1 MCEVTSYLAAGQN
14 IPQISWGC
22 ESPVLSDD
30 NKFGLFS
37 RTVAPI
43 TSQGPT
49 LIAFMQQNYFKQI
62 VILSSTDEVYF
73 ASGLELHR
81 QLEAATI
88 EVLKPAA
95 FAPDNFKNATLS
107 EIRRS
112 GVRIV
117 QVLAFDGDAQTVA
130 SLALREGMTSAGWSW
145 LVVHEVLAVPAMAGW
160 VFFRALLGSGMQT
173 FAEQVSVYSESFFNL
188 AVSPDSVNLAHA
200 SALHDAIMLYVHAAT
215 KVMSEGGDLRDGE
228 AVTAAVRNT
237 SFTGVGGTLVA
248 LDRNGD
254 RIASFEVMN
263 YVLEVD
269 GVMGSVPV
277 GLFDIAEQ
285 QYRAYERVVVWP
297 GNTTKVPASYV
308 PFLECGSGEKLIN
321 ISLCADCPPGLYQDL
336 RRHCFTSCKS
346 CAPGMYSPVGGS
358 RRCLKCKVQPGEY
371 QPQPGQVSC
380 LQCGSSVEGT
390 LPDAYST
397 KDEGESEFESCRCSP
412 DYFTHSSRAI
422 ECVKCLDGATC
433 HGFNRSDGQSL
444 APVATMNFYGLRMMV
459 EGQARYAFHRCK
471 PRCCKVPHIANVNVA
486 NDSVH
491 VVAFLELARA
501 QNPLS
506 ECEPGYEGFMCHK
519 CTADHYRL
527 TSSSQCDLC
536 PLQSGG
542 TLWLGKILSVLML
555 LFVLFAWVPFIHR
568 AKIYVPSL
576 YILLPFFQIFG
587 ILRNLSFD
595 WPNLVEGLGV
605 PVSIFG
611 VCAKHSHQ
619 HVLSGENLLG
629 VCRLTLAYPCM
640 RASTSY
646 HRLRRSGPCTSV
658 YVSPSPTI
666 AIGAR
671 AHTLTCTRAGSMDIG
686 FL

>member
-1 MCEVTSYLAAGQN
+1 M
-14 IPQISWGC
+14 
-22 ESPVLSDD
+22 
-30 NKFGLFS
+30 S
-37 RTVAPI
+37 R
-43 TSQGPT
+43 GPA
-49 LIAFMQQNYFKQI
+49 LIAFGQHNSWKKITILCSEQAIWFEARRTFAKQQ
-62 VILSSTDEVYF
+62 
-73 ASGLELHR
+73 
-81 QLEAATI
+81 EAAGM

-95 FAPDNFKNATLS
+95 FEPGNFNKVPLG

-112 GVRIV
+112 GIRIV
-117 QVLAFDGDAQTVA
+117 LVLAFDADARTVA
-130 SLALREGMTSAGWSW
+130 SLAQREGMTSAGWSW
-145 LVVHEVLAVPAMAGW
+145 LLTDDVPTVPGMAGW
-160 VFFRALLGSGMQT
+160 LWFGPFHATDMRA
-173 FAEQVSVYSESFFNL
+173 FAEQVSDYSKSHFNIT
-188 AVSPDSVNLAHA
+188 VSPDSVDLTY
-200 SALHDAIMLYVHAAT
+200 SPPLYDAIMLYVHAAT
-215 KVMSEGGDLRDGE
+215 KVMAEGGDLRDGE

-277 GLFDIAEQ
+277 GLFDITEQ

-321 ISLCADCPPGLYQDL
+321 ISSCADCLPGLYQDL

-397 KDEGESEFESCRCSP
+397 KDEGESEFESCCCSP
-412 DYFTHSSRAI
+412 DYFMHSSRAI

-491 VVAFLELARA
+491 VVAFLELA
-501 QNPLS
+501 
-506 ECEPGYEGFMCHK
+506 
-519 CTADHYRL
+519 
-527 TSSSQCDLC
+527 
-536 PLQSGG
+536 
-542 TLWLGKILSVLML
+542 
-555 LFVLFAWVPFIHR
+555 
-568 AKIYVPSL
+568 
-576 YILLPFFQIFG
+576 
-587 ILRNLSFD
+587 
-595 WPNLVEGLGV
+595 
-605 PVSIFG
+605 
-611 VCAKHSHQ
+611 
-619 HVLSGENLLG
+619 
-629 VCRLTLAYPCM
+629 
-640 RASTSY
+640 
-646 HRLRRSGPCTSV
+646 
-658 YVSPSPTI
+658 
-666 AIGAR
+666 
-671 AHTLTCTRAGSMDIG
+671 
-686 FL
+686 